1 MSGWDTI
8 DTSAAAGDWDAP
20 MKGAESMA
28 DLEAEWAK
36 EDIKKKKLNA
46 KRAKERDPDYQIDPR
61 DPKKE
66 AALFGN
72 LDPVDLAARMESL
85 SKVTVSVTGADVP
98 KQLESFDAD
107 HIYWLIRENLKLCH
121 YNSPTPVQR
130 ACIPIVAA
138 GRDIMASAQTGSGKT
153 AAFVIPIINVILQ
166 GGPCDVAPVI
176 ENDRLITVYPLVLVL
191 EPTRELAVQV
201 NEETKKFSYRSWV
214 RTRCVYG
221 GIPIDN
227 QVEQLKG
234 RGVDLLIAT
243 PGRLQDLI
251 NRKFISLS
259 KVRCLVLDEA
269 DRMLDMGF
277 GPAVHK
283 LMSTDM
289 PRSDQGRQTLLFSAT
304 FPDKIEQ
311 LSKTFLKNPLRVKVG
326 RVGSVASTISQTF
339 INVSGGAKESTFLEI
354 LPTCLPGRVLVFTD
368 SKAAANRLEDLVRE
382 RMKVNA
388 GAIHGDKD
396 QISREQALYDF
407 KAGKISVLCA
417 TSVAAR
423 GLDIDNVTHVV
434 NYDIPK
440 DEDEYVH
447 RIGRTGRA
455 GKIGASTS
463 LYSPARDQ
471 ITVARLIKKNTISW
485 DALKT
490 LSQQQRAT
498 LRRLAE
504 GPESELVQ
512 AGGFRR
518 GNGGGNW

>member
-1 MSGWDTI
+1 MSGWDVT
-8 DTSAAAGDWDAP
+8 DTSSAACGWDIPMTAP
-20 MKGAESMA
+20 ESMA
-28 DLEAEWAK
+28 DLEAQWAK
-36 EDIKKKKLNA
+36 EDIKKSKLRE
-46 KRAKERDPDYQIDPR
+46 KRAKERDPEYQIEPR
-61 DPKKE
+61 DPKTE
-66 AALFGN
+66 AALFGK

-85 SKVTVSVTGADVP
+85 SKVSVSVMGTSIP
-98 KQLESFDAD
+98 KQLTSFDDAN
-107 HIYWLIRENLKLCH
+107 IFWLIRENLKLCH
-121 YNSPTPVQR
+121 YNAPTPVQR

-153 AAFVIPIINVILQ
+153 AAFVIPILNVILQ

-176 ENDRLITVYPLVLVL
+176 ENDRLVTVYPLVLVL

-201 NEETKKFSYRSWV
+201 NEETKKFGYRSWV

-221 GIPIDN
+221 GIPIDH

-251 NRKFISLS
+251 NRNFISLS

-277 GPAVHK
+277 EPAVRK

-289 PRSDQGRQTLLFSAT
+289 PRSNQGRQTLLFSAT
-304 FPDKIEQ
+304 FPEKIEE
-311 LSKTFLKNPLRVKVG
+311 LSKTFLKDPLRVKVG
-326 RVGSVASTISQTF
+326 RVGSVASTITQKF
-339 INVSGGAKESTFLEI
+339 ISVPGGAKDSALLDI
-354 LPTCLPGRVLVFTD
+354 LPNCLPGRVLVFTD
-368 SKAAANRLEDLVRE
+368 SKAAADRIESLIKNTL
-382 RMKVNA
+382 KVNA

-396 QISREQALYDF
+396 QPSREQALYEF
-407 KAGKISVLCA
+407 KTGKISVLCA

-423 GLDIDNVTHVV
+423 GLDIDNVSTVM

-455 GKIGASTS
+455 GKLGASTS
-463 LYSPARDQ
+463 LYSHARDQ
-471 ITVARLIKKNTISW
+471 ITVARLVKKNTVPW
-485 DALKT
+485 DSLKM
-490 LSQQQRAT
+490 LPQQQLTT
-498 LRRLAE
+498 LKNLVN
-504 GPESELVQ
+504 GPESALIQV
-512 AGGFRR
+512 GGFRR
-518 GNGGGNW
+518 GGGNFY